1 MAIHERFCAVNA
13 EHPSEG
19 TENAQPND
27 EIRCRNCGQTDTYF
41 AMIASA
47 QSFVTDKFAEGEL
60 PDRQYR
66 WVVAGFERDR

>member
-1 MAIHERFCAVNA
+1 MAIYTILCGQC
-13 EHPSEG
+13 G
-19 TENAQPND
+19 TSAGAHQNAQPND

-47 QSFVTDKFAEGEL
+47 QSFVTDQFAQGEL